1 MASEMKRTIVC
12 FSFLFALNMSGQ
24 QPAVPRVTNFSGV
37 LQDRAGKPQTGTVG
51 ITFSLYEEEQGGA
64 ALWSEVQNVPLDEQ
78 GRYAVLLGATRTD
91 GLPLDVFAS
100 GKARWLGIEAQGV
113 DMAELPRV
121 LLVGVPYALKAADA
135 DTLGG
140 KPASAYALAAVSGGA
155 APAGTEAAVGTA
167 GVIGGPS
174 IASSAVATKD
184 GAHARSNAACSAT
197 SPGTATANQ
206 VAVFD
211 ASCDVTGN
219 SGFVFTGV
227 NLGIGTSA
235 PHGRLTVASP
245 PYTPPLGSS
254 GYGAYN
260 FLLYD
265 TGAPGTSY
273 GMGIE
278 GWNMGFNSNGG
289 YKFYQNAGATPLMVV
304 GGQGTTNIEIGTATA
319 HGRLTVSNP
328 PYAPPLGS
336 TGYGAYN
343 FLLYDT
349 GAPSTSYGMGIESW
363 NMGFNSNGG
372 YKFYQNGGATPLM
385 VVGGQGTTNVGIGTT
400 TPAATLEVNGNTQAD
415 GSMYVDAANTNN
427 GTALVPG
434 LLFGGVGAGEGI
446 TSARQNGA
454 TNQYGLDFYTD
465 YTRQMSIT
473 NGGLVGIGTATP
485 AATLEVNGS
494 TQVDGGL
501 SAFGYALVGPGYP
514 AAIYAQG
521 ANSVSYDSGSDGAD
535 GINAFGGTG
544 SSLDG
549 DGGVFIGGNSSSG
562 GNGIV
567 ANAGSGYAG
576 YFGGAVEVHGALSKS
591 SGSFKIDHPLDPA
604 NKYLY
609 HSFVESP
616 DMMNI
621 YNGNAVLDATGRP
634 SSSFRTGLLCSTA
647 ISATN

>member
-1 MASEMKRTIVC
+1 MKRTIVC

-24 QPAVPRVTNFSGV
+24 QPAVPRVTYFSGV

-64 ALWSEVQNVPLDEQ
+64 ALWSEVQNVPVDEQ
-78 GRYAVLLGATRTD
+78 GRYTALLGATRMD

-113 DMAELPRV
+113 DMAEPPRV

-155 APAGTEAAVGTA
+155 VPAGTEAAVGTA
-167 GVIGGPS
+167 GVIGGAP
-174 IASSAVATKD
+174 IASSPAATKD

-211 ASCDVTGN
+211 ANCDVTGN

-235 PHGRLTVASP
+235 PHGRITVANP

-265 TGAPGTSY
+265 TGAPSTSY

-278 GWNMGFNSNGG
+278 SWNMGFNSNGG
-289 YKFYQNAGATPLMVV
+289 YKFYQNSGATPLMVV
-304 GGQGTTNIEIGTATA
+304 GGQGTTNIGIGTATA

-400 TPAATLEVNGNTQAD
+400 TPAATLEVNG
-415 GSMYVDAANTNN
+415 
-427 GTALVPG
+427 
-434 LLFGGVGAGEGI
+434 
-446 TSARQNGA
+446 
-454 TNQYGLDFYTD
+454 
-465 YTRQMSIT
+465 
-473 NGGLVGIGTATP
+473 
-485 AATLEVNGS
+485 S

-501 SAFGYALVGPGYP
+501 SAFGYSPVGPGYP

-544 SSLDG
+544 S
-549 DGGVFIGGNSSSG
+549 N
-562 GNGIV
+562 
-567 ANAGSGYAG
+567 
-576 YFGGAVEVHGALSKS
+576 
-591 SGSFKIDHPLDPA
+591 
-604 NKYLY
+604 
-609 HSFVESP
+609 
-616 DMMNI
+616 
-621 YNGNAVLDATGRP
+621 R
-634 SSSFRTGLLCSTA
+634 
-647 ISATN
+647 